1 MLKNIIYIAIFF
13 VLTLASQAQNKKVK
27 TKVVDPPPVDK
38 PIMSE
43 KELSEH
49 LASKFS
55 KADRVEY
62 DDLISAKLD
71 PTIVTSLKLRKQ
83 GLTEVPADLSK
94 FVNLIELDLSDNE
107 ITDFNSK
114 LSGLPNLQVLNLSGN
129 KLTAI
134 PTDVCNLKSLKIL
147 NLSSNKINAG
157 SVSCLTELERLYLNN
172 NLLETLP
179 TGITEIQSL
188 KSIYLHSNKLTTLD
202 EGLLKLNNLQVL
214 FVQLNKI
221 AIEPNTFKHNLIL
234 NYMFTPQNINNTQLY
249 KYITETDYTN
259 VINNNLS
266 ETSELNN
273 FITNSNELDGLK
285 KKTNQE
291 ITKYFALRSS
301 FGAGGYFDYLFDGP
315 DAGLNFELEYC
326 KNKNAFG
333 TGFGLVDWDEPVI
346 GFYYK
351 RHFRHIEKKF
361 RPYVKLGLQN
371 DFDSMSLITKLGTD
385 FYPSKNI
392 GFFTEVGIEYTGHI
406 NAGLIFR
413 FPR

>member
-1 MLKNIIYIAIFF
+1 MKKIIYIAISF
-13 VLTLASQAQNKKVK
+13 VFTFALQAQSKKGK
-27 TKVVDPPPVDK
+27 TKVVDPPDVK
-38 PIMSE
+38 PITSE

-49 LASKFS
+49 LITKFS

-83 GLTEVPADLSK
+83 GLTEIPSDLSK

-107 ITDFNSK
+107 ITDFTSK
-114 LSGLPNLQVLNLSGN
+114 LNGLPNLQVINLSGN
-129 KLTAI
+129 KLTTI
-134 PTDVCNLKSLKIL
+134 PTDICNLKGLKTL
-147 NLSSNKINAG
+147 NLSSNKITSG
-157 SVSCLTELERLYLNN
+157 SISCLTELERLYLNN
-172 NLLETLP
+172 NLFETLP

-188 KSIYLHSNKLTTLD
+188 KSIYLHSNKLTALD

-221 AIEPNTFKHNLIL
+221 AIEPNSFKHNLIL
-234 NYMFTPQNINNTQLY
+234 NYMFIPQNINNTQLY
-249 KYITETDYTN
+249 KYIKETDYTN
-259 VINNNLS
+259 VLNNNLP
-266 ETSELNN
+266 ETNELNN
-273 FITNSNELDGLK
+273 FITNSNDLDGLK
-285 KKTNQE
+285 KKTYQE

-301 FGAGGYFDYLFDGP
+301 FGAGGYIDHLIDYASP

-333 TGFGLVDWDEPVI
+333 TGFGLVNWEEPVI

-351 RHFRHIEKKF
+351 RHFRHIERKF

-385 FYPSKNI
+385 FYPSKFI